1 MKKTEEW
8 DEEMAIKEVDVL
20 KELNHEHLI
29 KYFEHFDEFIFGAD
43 YFCIVCELC
52 EVVYFISLGS
62 SFLYVYSLCFK
73 RMEI

>member
-1 MKKTEEW
+1 MKKTDEW
-8 DEEMAIKEVDVL
+8 DEEMATKEVDLL

-52 EVVYFISLGS
+52 EVIYFISLCS
-62 SFLYVYSLCFK
+62 SLLY
-73 RMEI
+73 I